1 MLVVILF
8 ASSQARK
15 IIVQKGLVVCCYVF
29 CPPIPDLIVRKL
41 AFHPP
46 RKRNYSAYLMDRPT
60 VEKHSAAKLVG
71 KRFFIKQAHL
81 MKCSSARYEEVLQNV
96 ECFTLRTSLGNFL
109 IGIKASPRDPRPQG
123 KAKNVVVIF
132 AQPNASDLGE
142 YLQPFMISIPMMA
155 EIFNVDVYAFDYS
168 GYGLSTGKP
177 SERNVYA
184 DIRAMYD
191 YVRKYR
197 PDKKIVMVGYSIGTA
212 VVADLASENPEGLVG
227 VVFVAPF
234 TSGIRLFTAQPANEN
249 SSRLDRFTTCDKVG
263 DIDVPLLV
271 CHGCRD
277 EAIAYQHG
285 IIIDRRAARPV
296 SPLFLSGAD
305 HMTIFNGKYLETFSR
320 IRM

>member
-60 VEKHSAAKLVG
+60 VEKHSAAK
-71 KRFFIKQAHL
+71 
-81 MKCSSARYEEVLQNV
+81 
-96 ECFTLRTSLGNFL
+96 
-109 IGIKASPRDPRPQG
+109 
-123 KAKNVVVIF
+123 VVIF

-142 YLQPFMISIPMMA
+142 YLQPFMMSIPMMA

-184 DIRAMYD
+184 DIRAIYD